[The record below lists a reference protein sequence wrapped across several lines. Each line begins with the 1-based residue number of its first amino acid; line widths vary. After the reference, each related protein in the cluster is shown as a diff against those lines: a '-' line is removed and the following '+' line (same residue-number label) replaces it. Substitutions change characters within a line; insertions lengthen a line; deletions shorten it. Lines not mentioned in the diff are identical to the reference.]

1 MVIITKSKLSEK
13 ATEFPDLRDSI
24 DEWYR
29 KTRDADW
36 SNFQDVKQ
44 TFNSVDYVGNN
55 RFVFNIKGNQYRL
68 VAIIH
73 FNKRTIYIRFL
84 DKHKE
89 YDNIDC
95 SSI

>member
-1 MVIITKSKLSEK
+1 MVIITKSMLHEK

-24 DEWYR
+24 DDWYR
-29 KTRDADW
+29 KTKNANW

-44 TFNSVDYVGNN
+44 TFNSVDYVGND
-55 RFVFNIKGNQYRL
+55 RFVFNIKGNKYRL

-84 DKHKE
+84 GKHDE
-89 YDNIDC
+89 YDSIDC
-95 SSI
+95 STI